1 MQMRFFLNLIRL
13 NTLGKNRMLFLLLF
27 AIVAGGFAACSHPD
41 SAERHKEYVENEI
54 VRTRDTTFSVT
65 YQTLLKLLK
74 ESERVKDTGSQ
85 KKILSI
91 IIARLHTVEN
101 FDLARRYGQ
110 TFYKLSEKTGDTAG
124 MFLALR
130 QLCQTGKGAN
140 NMEDALL
147 YARKSLNLLRTSGY
161 FKLVDT
167 SGQWN
172 ANNEAYRRLAALFI
186 ADIYRTKGNFDS
198 SMFYIALAREYTG
211 RNTPPVSHYK
221 ALSYLYESMGEN
233 EKELSVLD
241 SLVTYIDSIFSVA
254 KRPVRSFS
262 SVEFYV
268 RIAKL
273 YFEKGDLRKALEYLN
288 RVDEVKVPPMLL
300 NSPSLGI
307 YQNVFRYFTE
317 AYSLKDS
324 IYRLQGNTKAG
335 EDNYKKITEV
345 DDLMNRVYKQKEVM
359 DARILVNTLEF
370 RDFMEQEKTRRERVI
385 FTGVSVLVLFFL
397 LVAGGCFYIFHK
409 KKLRKKNRAIATLS
423 RIYNASGGDPVVP
436 DPAMP
441 RQESGFG
448 ELFLKMEAIMAEKRP
463 YLRASFGRK
472 DLAAL
477 ATTDAAYIH
486 LAIKENTQFNNFEEY
501 VNAYRVAYA
510 CSLMK
515 NGGACSMDGIAAAS
529 GFVSQKALSRAFL
542 EQISITPGEF
552 AETLKEI
559 R

>member
-1 MQMRFFLNLIRL
+1 MRFSLKLIPFDTFR
-13 NTLGKNRMLFLLLF
+13 KNRIIFLLVV
-27 AIVAGGFAACSHPD
+27 AIAAGYFAACSRPD
-41 SAERHKEYVENEI
+41 SVERNKEYVENEI
-54 VRTRDTTFSVT
+54 VRTRDTVFSVT
-65 YQTLLKLLK
+65 YQTLLELLK

-101 FDLARRYGQ
+101 FDLALRYGL
-110 TFYKLSEKTGDTAG
+110 TFYKLSEKTGDTTG

-140 NMEDALL
+140 HMDDALL

-161 FKLVDT
+161 FNLVNT
-167 SGQWN
+167 IGQRN
-172 ANNEAYRRLAALFI
+172 VNNETYRRLAALFI

-198 SMFYIALAREYTG
+198 SMFYIAMARKHAG
-211 RNTPPVSHYK
+211 RYTPPVSHYK
-221 ALSYLYESMGEN
+221 ALSSLYESMGEK

-241 SLVTYIDSIFSVA
+241 SLVTYVDSMCSVV
-254 KRPVRSFS
+254 KRPSRSFS

-273 YFEKGDLRKALEYLN
+273 HFEKGELRKALEYLN
-288 RVDEVKVPPMLL
+288 KVDEVNVPPMLL

-307 YQNVFRYFTE
+307 YQDVFRYFGE

-324 IYRLQGNTKAG
+324 IYALQGNVKARQ
-335 EDNYKKITEV
+335 DNYKKMAEV
-345 DDLMNRVYKQKEVM
+345 NGQMNRVYRQKEVM

-370 RDFMEQEKTRRERVI
+370 RDFMKQEKARRERAI

-423 RIYNASGGDPVVP
+423 RIYNASGGGPVL
-436 DPAMP
+436 PAPGMG
-441 RQESGFG
+441 RQENGFR
-448 ELFLKMEAIMAEKRP
+448 ELFLRMEEIMAEKRP
-463 YLRASFGRK
+463 YLQASFGRK
-472 DLAAL
+472 DLAVL
-477 ATTDAAYIH
+477 ATANAAYIH
-486 LAIKENTQFNNFEEY
+486 LAIKGNTQFNTFEEY
-501 VNAYRVAYA
+501 VNSYRVAYA

-515 NGGACSMDGIAAAS
+515 NGEACSMDGIAAAS

-542 EQISITPGEF
+542 EQIFITPGEF
-552 AETLKEI
+552 AKTLKG
-559 R
+559 